1 MDPETSSLTARPRCI
16 PGRCEKIPHFGLA
29 INKAVCRVRPSV
41 AIPRPGLPKKMS
53 ILRAT
58 FVLAIITAIVGM
70 AAMAVAYPPLAFFAV
85 PVSMLILALA
95 VGV

>member
-1 MDPETSSLTARPRCI
+1 
-16 PGRCEKIPHFGLA
+16 
-29 INKAVCRVRPSV
+29 
-41 AIPRPGLPKKMS
+41 MS